1 MTEHTVAK
9 RVVSLRHDLGALDRR
24 VGDLV
29 ESLEL
34 LDRDLGEVDE
44 AARREMLN
52 MLSDA
57 RLDLHAARDHIE
69 ALARYAAKFDL

>member
-1 MTEHTVAK
+1 MTDHTVAD
-9 RVVSLRHDLGALDRR
+9 RAASLRHDLGALDRR

-29 ESLEL
+29 QALEV
-34 LDRDLGEVDE
+34 LDRDLGE

-69 ALARYAAKFDL
+69 TLVRYAAKFDL